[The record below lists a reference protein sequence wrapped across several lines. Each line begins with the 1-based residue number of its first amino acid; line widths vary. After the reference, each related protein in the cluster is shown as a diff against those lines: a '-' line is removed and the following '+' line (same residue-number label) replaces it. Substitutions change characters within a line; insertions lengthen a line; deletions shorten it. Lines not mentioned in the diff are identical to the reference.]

1 MEFARIDGIPVPVSR
16 IVMGTD
22 WLGARRFVF
31 LAGRCF
37 ISPWVDRRRER
48 DNFALLDGVV
58 EAGCT
63 AFDTARA
70 YPDSERSLGA
80 WLRERGL
87 RERLVIISKGGHPG
101 PRWAPRLTSADVTRD
116 LEQSLKALGT
126 DTIDLYLLHY
136 DDPTAPIEPLV
147 DTLNRHLAA
156 GKVRAI
162 GVSNWPT
169 RRIAA
174 AADYAAAAGR
184 TPFVASSVQ
193 FSLASWQRTPWP
205 NAVSISGDGAEAEA
219 ERRWYRDRRLHVL
232 AYSSLAMGFFSR
244 ARPYA
249 GGPSAT
255 PAKADRFGDQVFVN
269 DRNLARLAR
278 ATDLAARRGVS
289 PGQIALAWVLGYDSR
304 VLALVGARTVASY
317 VDAVG
322 AFAVPL
328 SESEREWLSHGPSGR

>member
-1 MEFARIDGIPVPVSR
+1 
-16 IVMGTD
+16 
-22 WLGARRFVF
+22 
-31 LAGRCF
+31 
-37 ISPWVDRRRER
+37 
-48 DNFALLDGVV
+48 
-58 EAGCT
+58 
-63 AFDTARA
+63 
-70 YPDSERSLGA
+70 
-80 WLRERGL
+80 
-87 RERLVIISKGGHPG
+87 
-101 PRWAPRLTSADVTRD
+101 LTSADVTRD
-116 LEQSLKALGT
+116 LEQSLKTLGT

-136 DDPTAPIEPLV
+136 DDPAAPIEPLV

-174 AADYAAAAGR
+174 AADYAARAGR

-205 NAVSISGDGAEAEA
+205 NALSISGDEAEA
-219 ERRWYRDRRLHVL
+219 ERRWYRDQRLYVL

-244 ARPYA
+244 SRPYA
-249 GGPSAT
+249 GGQSAT

-278 ATDLAARRGVS
+278 ATDLAAQRGVS
-289 PGQIALAWVLGYDSR
+289 PGQIALAWVLRYDPR

-317 VDAVG
+317 VDAVK
-322 AFAVPL
+322 AFDVPL
-328 SESEREWLSHGPSGR
+328 SESEREWLSHGP